1 MTSYSALSYFY
12 DELNADC
19 PYGEYADFI
28 DKMLGGSKNSPEIL
42 DCGCGT
48 GNISIAL
55 SEKGYKLTAF
65 DISEDALSVAEKK
78 SREKGLHI
86 RFVRADMRS
95 FTVGSGFDA
104 LISTFDSLNYLLLK
118 KELSGFFASAGAC
131 LKKGGLLIFDV
142 NTAYRYEKVY
152 ADNCYILESENAFLS
167 WQNFYNIT
175 SKRCKFYLSLFSLK
189 KKGLWERYDEEH
201 TQKYHSTADLKKL
214 AENAGFELCSLYGN
228 PDLSPLAKDSEKAY
242 FVLRKL

>member
-28 DKMLGGSKNSPEIL
+28 NKTLGGDCQSVL

-48 GNISIAL
+48 GNIAL
-55 SEKGYKLTAF
+55 ALAKSGHKLTAF

-78 SREKGLHI
+78 AREDGVHI

-95 FTVGSGFDA
+95 FCVGGDFDA
-104 LISTFDSLNYLLLK
+104 VISTFDSVNYLLYD
-118 KELSGFFASAGAC
+118 KELSGFFASAFSC
-131 LKKGGLLIFDV
+131 LKKGGVLLFDV
-142 NTAYRYEKVY
+142 NTLYRYENVY
-152 ADNCYILESENAFLS
+152 SDNCYVLESENAFLS
-167 WQNFYNIT
+167 WQNSYNGT
-175 SKRCKFYLSLFSLK
+175 SKRCKFFLSLFFVK
-189 KKGLWERYDEEH
+189 KNGLWERCDEEH
-201 TQKYHSTADLKKL
+201 TQKFHSTQKL
-214 AENAGFELCSLYGN
+214 ERLAKEAGFEICGIYGGT
-228 PDLSPLAKDSEKAY
+228 DFSPLNKTSEKAY